1 MNSIKRTARVA
12 GLLYLL
18 MGLTAA
24 FSIVYIPSVFIV
36 AEDATATANRIKAA
50 ESLYRI
56 GIASDFIAQ
65 IIFIFLVLTLYHLLK
80 GVNKRHALL
89 MVTLVIVSV
98 PMSFVNM
105 LNQTAPLIVLSGA
118 DFLSVFDQHQL
129 QALAMVFLKLRSHG
143 IAAVSTFW
151 GLWLFPFG
159 LLVYRSGFFPRILG
173 VLLIIACFAYLASSF
188 TFILLPP
195 YGHIVSQIM
204 MIPFAIGELSIIFWL
219 LIKGAKAQPFD
230 DQAS

>member
-36 AEDATATANRIKAA
+36 AGDATATANRIKAA

-129 QALAMVFLKLRSHG
+129 QALAMTFLRLRSHG

-151 GLWLFPFG
+151 GFGFSPSGSLCLDRVSFPEFW
-159 LLVYRSGFFPRILG
+159 
-173 VLLIIACFAYLASSF
+173 
-188 TFILLPP
+188 
-195 YGHIVSQIM
+195 VSC
-204 MIPFAIGELSIIFWL
+204 
-219 LIKGAKAQPFD
+219 
-230 DQAS
+230 